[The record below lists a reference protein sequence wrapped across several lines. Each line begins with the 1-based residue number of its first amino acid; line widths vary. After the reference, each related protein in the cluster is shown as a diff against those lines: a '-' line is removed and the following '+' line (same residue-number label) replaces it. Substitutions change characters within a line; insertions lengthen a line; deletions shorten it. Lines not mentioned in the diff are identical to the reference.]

1 MGSCMP
7 RSNHRLRGFLAA
19 SLLACAGCTSYRADP
34 LNPAAELAAF
44 TRRDLTTAV
53 QGTGSAS
60 SAAQGF
66 AEPDLVAIALR
77 LNPDLVVS
85 RTRRGVA
92 EAALITAGTWPNP
105 EFGLAIRG
113 GSPGVTADLD
123 LLAVLLRPGERGARK
138 ASAEATQ
145 RETLAQIAAEEWQ
158 VVGQVRSARLD
169 LLSAI
174 ALRQAAQD
182 TADLSRRG
190 ANALE
195 KRRAL
200 GDVSDLEVATI
211 GTEAASAER
220 SLREAIAAV
229 ASRARALNRL
239 LGLPVDLRLPVAGSG
254 EPLAMIDVAT
264 VVPADLGMAV
274 LHGRLDLVAAQA
286 AYDRTEHELRLA
298 ISKQYP
304 ALRIGPSASRD
315 GDGTT
320 IGGAVSLEVPIFDR
334 NQGGIRAAETARDE
348 ARARFQAALQHAL
361 ADAGEAAAAVRTAS
375 AEVTALDTDLMPVA
389 RRALDLADR
398 AVQARDMGVI
408 DYLAVRRLWLDAQRA
423 RLEAVTAAHRAQ
435 IALDA
440 ALGRGSAA
448 LARPITIPLPAETP
462 PVKGTP

>member
-1 MGSCMP
+1 MP
-7 RSNHRLRGFLAA
+7 VSSRRFHGFLIVP
-19 SLLACAGCTSYRADP
+19 LLACAGCTSYRADP
-34 LNPAAELAAF
+34 LDPAAELAAF
-44 TRRDLTTAV
+44 TRRDLTSAV
-53 QGTGSAS
+53 QGTALSAS
-60 SAAQGF
+60 AQQGF

-85 RTRRGVA
+85 RTRRGLA
-92 EAALITAGTWPNP
+92 DAALITAGTWPNP

-138 ASAEATQ
+138 ASAEAAQ
-145 RETLAQIAAEEWQ
+145 REILAEVAAEEWQ
-158 VVGQVRSARLD
+158 VVAQVRSARLD

-190 ANALE
+190 ATALD

-200 GDVSDLEVATI
+200 GDASDLEVATI
-211 GTEAASAER
+211 SAEAAAADR
-220 SLREAIAAV
+220 TLREATAAV

-254 EPLAMIDVAT
+254 EPLAMINAAS
-264 VVPADLGMAV
+264 VVPADLGTAI
-274 LHGRLDLVAAQA
+274 LHGRWDLVAAQA
-286 AYDRTEHELRLA
+286 AYDRAEHDLRLA
-298 ISKQYP
+298 IAKQYP

-315 GDGTT
+315 SEGTT
-320 IGGAVSLEVPIFDR
+320 IGGAISLELPIFDR
-334 NQGGIRAAETARDE
+334 NQGGIRAAETVRDE
-348 ARARFQAALQHAL
+348 ARARFQASLQHAL
-361 ADAGEAAAAVRTAS
+361 ADASEAAAAVRNAS
-375 AEVTALDTDLMPVA
+375 AEVAALDADLMPVA

-423 RLEAVTAAHRAQ
+423 RLDAVTTALRAQ

-440 ALGRGSAA
+440 ALGRGPAT
-448 LARPITIPLPAETP
+448 LARPDTP
-462 PVKGTP
+462 VAPSHAQDAMP